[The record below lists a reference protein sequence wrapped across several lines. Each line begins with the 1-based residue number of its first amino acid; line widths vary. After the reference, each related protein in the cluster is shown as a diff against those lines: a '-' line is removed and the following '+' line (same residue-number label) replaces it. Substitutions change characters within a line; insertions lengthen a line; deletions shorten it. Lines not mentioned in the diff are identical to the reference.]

1 MKNKFFAMFD
11 YLLLLAIFIL
21 IGMGVMFI
29 YSSSINSEG
38 ISVTNEYSD
47 FADEKSFVSV
57 LITDG
62 NGTIDDIEIKKG
74 DSLFIPANYGEFKIC
89 GNIEGIITRV

>member
-21 IGMGVMFI
+21 IGMGIMFI

-38 ISVTNEYSD
+38 ISVTKDIIGRARVNDYTGYCVVGG
-47 FADEKSFVSV
+47 APVPNAFVY
-57 LITDG
+57 G
-62 NGTIDDIEIKKG
+62 KKKV
-74 DSLFIPANYGEFKIC
+74 A
-89 GNIEGIITRV
+89 